1 VRRYLAR
8 RLLLVIPTVLGV
20 TIIIFIAMRLLP
32 GDPLVAIFGLEGAR
46 RMTPEQRA
54 NLEQALGLRDP
65 FVVQYGKWLR
75 DIGTGEFGKSL
86 LRGDSVTQFVLRRG
100 PITLEI
106 AVLAMLFSWM
116 VGFPVGI
123 ISALRPN
130 SWIDYAS
137 RMFSI
142 LFVAIPGFWL
152 GLVMVLALILWFD
165 YKAPILPVYPWENPW
180 KNLQMIA
187 GPGLVLGLGFAGFVA
202 RMVRSSLLE
211 VIQEDYVRTARAKGL
226 HEQLVIV
233 RHALL
238 NAILPV
244 ITWSSLFLG
253 VALGGSVAVEKA
265 FGVPGLGLTM
275 IDAILDRDLPVV
287 QNLVLLYAVVFVVV
301 NLITDMSYAWLDPR
315 IRYGEDRPAKHR
327 V

>member
-20 TIIIFIAMRLLP
+20 TMIIFIAMRLLP

-54 NLEQALGLRDP
+54 NLEQALGLHDP

-75 DIGTGEFGKSL
+75 DIGSGEFGKSL

-106 AVLAMLFSWM
+106 ALLATVLSWM
-116 VGFPVGI
+116 VGFPVGM

-130 SWIDYAS
+130 TWMDHAS
-137 RMFSI
+137 KTFSI

-152 GLVMVLALILWFD
+152 GLVIVLTLILWFD
-165 YKAPILPVYPWENPW
+165 YKAPILPVHPWENPW
-180 KNLQMIA
+180 QNLQMVA
-187 GPGLVLGLGFAGFVA
+187 GPALVLGLGFAGFVA
-202 RMVRSSLLE
+202 RTVRSSLLE
-211 VIQEDYVRTARAKGL
+211 VIQEDYVRTARAKGV
-226 HEQLVIV
+226 HEQLVIA
-233 RHALL
+233 RHALR
-238 NAILPV
+238 NAMLPV

-253 VALGGSVAVEKA
+253 VALGGSVAIEKA

-315 IRYGEDRPAKHR
+315 IRYD
-327 V
+327 

>member
-1 VRRYLAR
+1 MRRYLAR
-8 RLLLVIPTVLGV
+8 RLMLVVPTVLGV
-20 TIIIFIAMRLLP
+20 TMIIFIAMRLLP

-54 NLEQALGLRDP
+54 NLEQALGLHDP

-75 DIGTGEFGKSL
+75 DIGSGEFGKSL

-106 AVLAMLFSWM
+106 ALLATLLSWM

-130 SWIDYAS
+130 TRMDYAS
-137 RMFSI
+137 RFFSI

-152 GLVMVLALILWFD
+152 GLVVVLALILWFD
-165 YKAPILPVYPWENPW
+165 YKAPILPVYPWENLW
-180 KNLQMIA
+180 QNLQMVA
-187 GPGLVLGLGFAGFVA
+187 GPAVVMGLGFAGFVA
-202 RMVRSSLLE
+202 RIVRSSLLE

-226 HEQLVIV
+226 HEQLVIT
-233 RHALL
+233 RHALR

-253 VALGGSVAVEKA
+253 VALGGSVAIEKA

-287 QNLVLLYAVVFVVV
+287 QNLVLLYVVVFVVV
-301 NLITDMSYAWLDPR
+301 NLITDMSYALLDPR
-315 IRYGEDRPAKHR
+315 IRYD
-327 V
+327 

>member
-1 VRRYLAR
+1 MRRYLAR
-8 RLLLVIPTVLGV
+8 RLMLVVPTVLGV
-20 TIIIFIAMRLLP
+20 TMIIFTAMRLLP
-32 GDPLVAIFGLEGAR
+32 GDPLVAIYGLEGAR

-65 FVVQYGKWLR
+65 VVVQYGKWLR

-106 AVLAMLFSWM
+106 AILATLLSWL

-130 SWIDYAS
+130 SWVDHAG
-137 RMFSI
+137 RTFSI

-152 GLVMVLALILWFD
+152 GLVIVLALILWFN
-165 YKAPILPVYPWENPW
+165 YKAPILPVYFWEDPW
-180 KNLQMIA
+180 KNLEMVA
-187 GPGLVLGLGFAGFVA
+187 GPALVMGLGFAGFVA
-202 RMVRSSLLE
+202 RMVRSSLVE

-226 HEQLVIV
+226 HEQVVLV
-233 RHALL
+233 RHALR

-253 VALGGSVAVEKA
+253 VALGGSVAIEKA

-275 IDAILDRDLPVV
+275 IDAILDRDLPWSR
-287 QNLVLLYAVVFVVV
+287 
-301 NLITDMSYAWLDPR
+301 T
-315 IRYGEDRPAKHR
+315 
-327 V
+327 

>member
-1 VRRYLAR
+1 V
-8 RLLLVIPTVLGV
+8 LVVPTVLGV
-20 TIIIFIAMRLLP
+20 TMIIFVAMRLLP

-46 RMTPEQRA
+46 RMTAEQRA
-54 NLEQALGLRDP
+54 NLEQALGLHDP
-65 FVVQYGKWLR
+65 WVVQYGTWLR
-75 DIGTGEFGKSL
+75 DIGTGEFGQSL
-86 LRGDSVTQFVLRRG
+86 LRGDRVTEFVLRRG
-100 PITLEI
+100 PLTLEI
-106 AVLAMLFSWM
+106 AVLATLISWV

-123 ISALRPN
+123 VSAVKPN
-130 SWIDYAS
+130 SAMDHAG

-165 YKAPILPVYPWENPW
+165 YKAPILLVYPWEDPW
-180 KNLQMIA
+180 KNLQMVA

-202 RMVRSSLLE
+202 RMARSSLFE

-226 HEQLVIV
+226 PERRVIG
-233 RHALL
+233 RHGLR

-244 ITWSSLFLG
+244 VTWSSLFLG

-287 QNLVLLYAVVFVVV
+287 QNLVLLYTVVFVVI
-301 NLITDMSYAWLDPR
+301 NLITDLSYAWLDPR
-315 IRYGEDRPAKHR
+315 IRYD
-327 V
+327 

>member
-1 VRRYLAR
+1 MRTYLGR

-20 TIIIFIAMRLLP
+20 SLVIFIAMRLLP

-46 RMTPEQRA
+46 RMTPEQRGH
-54 NLEQALGLRDP
+54 LEQALGLRDP
-65 FVVQYGKWLR
+65 FAVQYAKWLR
-75 DIGTGEFGKSL
+75 DVGTGEFGKSL
-86 LRGDSVTQFVLRRG
+86 LRGDSVTEFVLRRG

-106 AVLAMLFSWM
+106 AVLATVLSWLI
-116 VGFPVGI
+116 GFPAGI
-123 ISALRPN
+123 VSAVRPN
-130 SWIDYAS
+130 SWTDHAS

-152 GLVMVLALILWFD
+152 GLVAVLALILWLD

-180 KNLQMIA
+180 KNLQMVA
-187 GPGLVLGLGFAGFVA
+187 GPAIVLGLGFAGFVA

-211 VIQEDYVRTARAKGL
+211 IIQEDYVRTARAKGL
-226 HEQLVIV
+226 REQLVIA
-233 RHALL
+233 RHALR

-287 QNLVLLYAVVFVVV
+287 QNLVLLYSVVFVVV

-315 IRYGEDRPAKHR
+315 IRYD
-327 V
+327 

>member
-1 VRRYLAR
+1 V
-8 RLLLVIPTVLGV
+8 LVVPTVLGV
-20 TIIIFIAMRLLP
+20 TMIIFVAMRLLP

-46 RMTPEQRA
+46 RMTAEQRA
-54 NLEQALGLRDP
+54 NLEQALGLHDP
-65 FVVQYGKWLR
+65 WVVQYGTWLR
-75 DIGTGEFGKSL
+75 DIGTGEFGQSL
-86 LRGDSVTQFVLRRG
+86 LRGDRVTEFVLRRG
-100 PITLEI
+100 PLTLEI
-106 AVLAMLFSWM
+106 AVLATLISWV

-123 ISALRPN
+123 VSAVKPN
-130 SWIDYAS
+130 SAMDHAG

-165 YKAPILPVYPWENPW
+165 YKAPILPVYPWEDPW
-180 KNLQMIA
+180 KNLQMVA

-202 RMVRSSLLE
+202 RMARSSLFE

-226 HEQLVIV
+226 PERRVIG
-233 RHALL
+233 RHGLR

-244 ITWSSLFLG
+244 VTWSSLFLG

-287 QNLVLLYAVVFVVV
+287 QNLVLLYTVVFVVI
-301 NLITDMSYAWLDPR
+301 NLITDLSYAWLDPR
-315 IRYGEDRPAKHR
+315 IRYD
-327 V
+327 

>member
-8 RLLLVIPTVLGV
+8 RFLLVIPTVLGV
-20 TIIIFIAMRLLP
+20 TMIIFIAMRLLP

-54 NLEQALGLRDP
+54 NLEEALGLRDP

-106 AVLAMLFSWM
+106 AVLAMLLSWI

-130 SWIDYAS
+130 SRVDYAS
-137 RMFSI
+137 RTFSI

-152 GLVMVLALILWFD
+152 GLVVVLALILWFD

-180 KNLQMIA
+180 KNLQMVA
-187 GPGLVLGLGFAGFVA
+187 GPALVMGFGFAGFVA
-202 RMVRSSLLE
+202 RMARSSLVE

-226 HEQLVIV
+226 HEQVVIV
-233 RHALL
+233 RHALR

-253 VALGGSVAVEKA
+253 VALGGSVAIEKA

-287 QNLVLLYAVVFVVV
+287 QNLVLLYVVVFVVV

-315 IRYGEDRPAKHR
+315 IRYD
-327 V
+327 

>member
-1 VRRYLAR
+1 MWTYLGK
-8 RLLLVIPTVLGV
+8 RLLLVIPTLLGV
-20 TIIIFIAMRLLP
+20 TMIIFIAMRLLP

-75 DIGTGEFGKSL
+75 DISTGQFGKSL
-86 LRGDSVTQFVLRRG
+86 LRGDSVTEFVLRRG

-106 AVLAMLFSWM
+106 AILATVISWI

-123 ISALRPN
+123 LSAVKPN
-130 SWIDYAS
+130 SWMDHAS

-152 GLVMVLALILWFD
+152 GLMVVLALILWFD
-165 YKAPILPVYPWENPW
+165 YKAPILPVYPWENLW
-180 KNLQMIA
+180 KNLQMVA
-187 GPGLVLGLGFAGFVA
+187 GPAVVLGLGFAGFVA
-202 RMVRSSLLE
+202 RMARSSLLE
-211 VIQEDYVRTARAKGL
+211 VIQEDYVRTARAKGV
-226 HEQLVIV
+226 HERLVIV
-233 RHALL
+233 RHALR

-244 ITWSSLFLG
+244 VTWSSLFLG

-315 IRYGEDRPAKHR
+315 IRYE
-327 V
+327 

>member
-1 VRRYLAR
+1 MRTYLTR
-8 RLLLVIPTVLGV
+8 RLLLVVPTLLGV
-20 TIIIFIAMRLLP
+20 SLIIFIAMRLLP

-46 RMTPEQRA
+46 RMTVEQRE

-65 FVVQYGKWLR
+65 YVVQYGKWLR

-86 LRGDSVTQFVLRRG
+86 LRGDSVTQFVIRRG

-106 AVLAMLFSWM
+106 AFLATLISWA

-123 ISALRPN
+123 ISVVRPN
-130 SWIDYAS
+130 TWLDHAS

-152 GLVMVLALILWFD
+152 GLVVVLALILWFD
-165 YKAPILPVYPWENPW
+165 YKAPILPVYPWESVG
-180 KNLQMIA
+180 KNLEMVA
-187 GPGLVLGLGFAGFVA
+187 GPAVVLGLGFAGFVA
-202 RMVRSSLLE
+202 RIVRSSLVE
-211 VIQEDYVRTARAKGL
+211 IVQEDYVRTARAKGV
-226 HEQLVIV
+226 HERRVVI
-233 RHALL
+233 RHALR
-238 NAILPV
+238 NALLPV

-265 FGVPGLGLTM
+265 FGVPGLGLTV

-287 QNLVLLYAVVFVVV
+287 QNLVLLYALVFVVI

-315 IRYGEDRPAKHR
+315 IRYE
-327 V
+327 

>member
-1 VRRYLAR
+1 MRRYLAR
-8 RLLLVIPTVLGV
+8 RFLLVIPTLLGV
-20 TIIIFIAMRLLP
+20 TMIIFIAMRLLP

-54 NLEQALGLRDP
+54 NLEEALGLRDP
-65 FVVQYGKWLR
+65 VVIQYGKWLR
-75 DIGTGEFGKSL
+75 DIGTGKFGKSL
-86 LRGDSVTQFVLRRG
+86 LRGDSVTQFVVRRG

-106 AVLAMLFSWM
+106 AVLAMLLSWI

-130 SWIDYAS
+130 SRMDYAG
-137 RMFSI
+137 RTFSI

-152 GLVMVLALILWFD
+152 GLVVVLYLILWFD
-165 YKAPILPVYPWENPW
+165 YKAPILPVYLWENPC
-180 KNLQMIA
+180 KNLQMVA
-187 GPGLVLGLGFAGFVA
+187 GPALVMGLGFAGFVA
-202 RMVRSSLLE
+202 RMARSSLVE

-226 HEQLVIV
+226 HEQVVIV
-233 RHALL
+233 RHALR

-253 VALGGSVAVEKA
+253 VALGGSVAIEKA

-315 IRYGEDRPAKHR
+315 IRYD
-327 V
+327 

>member
-8 RLLLVIPTVLGV
+8 RLMLVIPTVLGV
-20 TIIIFIAMRLLP
+20 TMIIFIAMRLLP

-65 FVVQYGKWLR
+65 YVVQYAKWLR
-75 DIGTGEFGKSL
+75 DIGSGEFGKSL

-106 AVLAMLFSWM
+106 AILATVLSWL

-123 ISALRPN
+123 VSALRPN
-130 SWIDYAS
+130 TRMDFAS
-137 RMFSI
+137 RFFSI

-152 GLVMVLALILWFD
+152 GLVVVLALILWFD
-165 YKAPILPVYPWENPW
+165 YKAPILPVYPWENVGQ
-180 KNLQMIA
+180 NLQMVA
-187 GPGLVLGLGFAGFVA
+187 GPAVVLGLGFAGFVA

-211 VIQEDYVRTARAKGL
+211 VIQEDYVRTARAKGV
-226 HEQLVIV
+226 HEQLVIA
-233 RHALL
+233 RHALR

-287 QNLVLLYAVVFVVV
+287 QNLVLLYVVVFVVV

-315 IRYGEDRPAKHR
+315 IRYD
-327 V
+327 

>member
-1 VRRYLAR
+1 MRTYLTR
-8 RLLLVIPTVLGV
+8 RLLLVVPTLLGV
-20 TIIIFIAMRLLP
+20 SLIIFIAMRLLP

-46 RMTPEQRA
+46 RMTVEQRA

-65 FVVQYGKWLR
+65 YVVQYGKWLR
-75 DIGTGEFGKSL
+75 DIATGEFGKSL
-86 LRGDSVTQFVLRRG
+86 LRGDSVTQFVVRRG

-106 AVLAMLFSWM
+106 ALVATLISWV

-123 ISALRPN
+123 ISVVRPN
-130 SWIDYAS
+130 SWLDHAS

-152 GLVMVLALILWFD
+152 GLVAVLTLIIWFD
-165 YKAPILPVYPWENPW
+165 YKAPILPVYPWESLR
-180 KNLQMIA
+180 KNLEMVA
-187 GPGLVLGLGFAGFVA
+187 GPAMVLGLGFAGFVA
-202 RMVRSSLLE
+202 RIVRSSLVE
-211 VIQEDYVRTARAKGL
+211 TVQEDYVRTARAKGVQ
-226 HEQLVIV
+226 ERLVII
-233 RHALL
+233 RHALR
-238 NAILPV
+238 NALLPV

-287 QNLVLLYAVVFVVV
+287 QNLVLLYALVFVVV

-315 IRYGEDRPAKHR
+315 IRYE
-327 V
+327 

>member
-1 VRRYLAR
+1 MRRYLAR

-20 TIIIFIAMRLLP
+20 TLIIFTAMRLLP

-46 RMTPEQRA
+46 RMTVEQRT

-65 FVVQYGKWLR
+65 YVVQYGKWLR
-75 DIGTGEFGKSL
+75 DIGTGQFGKSL

-106 AVLAMLFSWM
+106 ALLATLLSWM

-123 ISALRPN
+123 ISALKPN
-130 SWIDYAS
+130 TWMDHAS
-137 RMFSI
+137 RTFSI

-152 GLVMVLALILWFD
+152 GLVTVLGLILWLD
-165 YKAPILPVYPWENPW
+165 YKAPILPVYPWEDLR
-180 KNLQMIA
+180 KNLEMVA
-187 GPGLVLGLGFAGFVA
+187 GPVMVMGLGFAGFVG
-202 RMVRSSLLE
+202 RMVRSSLVE
-211 VIQEDYVRTARAKGL
+211 VIQEDYVRTARAKGVR
-226 HEQLVIV
+226 EQVVLV
-233 RHALL
+233 RHALR

-253 VALGGSVAVEKA
+253 VALGGSVAIEKA

-287 QNLVLLYAVVFVVV
+287 QNLVLLYTIVFVVV
-301 NLITDMSYAWLDPR
+301 NLVTDMSYALLDPR
-315 IRYGEDRPAKHR
+315 IRYD
-327 V
+327 

>member
-1 VRRYLAR
+1 VRTYLGR
-8 RLLLVIPTVLGV
+8 RLLLVVPTVLGV
-20 TIIIFIAMRLLP
+20 TIIIFVAMRLLP

-54 NLEQALGLRDP
+54 NLEQGLGLRDP
-65 FVVQYGKWLR
+65 YLVQYAKWLR
-75 DIGTGEFGKSL
+75 DVAVGEFGTSL
-86 LRGDSVTQFVLRRG
+86 LRGDRVTEFVLRRG

-106 AVLAMLFSWM
+106 AVLATVISWI

-123 ISALRPN
+123 LSAVRPN
-130 SWIDYAS
+130 SAMDHAG

-152 GLVMVLALILWFD
+152 GLVIVLALILWFD

-180 KNLQMIA
+180 RNLQMVA
-187 GPGLVLGLGFAGFVA
+187 GPAAVLGLGFAGFVA
-202 RMVRSSLLE
+202 RMARSSLLE
-211 VIQEDYVRTARAKGL
+211 VLQEDYVRAARAKGL
-226 HEQLVIV
+226 RERRVIA
-233 RHALL
+233 RHALR
-238 NAILPV
+238 NAMLPV
-244 ITWSSLFLG
+244 VTWSSLFLG

-287 QNLVLLYAVVFVVV
+287 QNLVLLYTVVFVVI
-301 NLITDMSYAWLDPR
+301 NLVTDLSYAWLDPR
-315 IRYGEDRPAKHR
+315 IRYD
-327 V
+327 

>member
-1 VRRYLAR
+1 MRTYLGR
-8 RLLLVIPTVLGV
+8 RLLLVVPTVLGV
-20 TIIIFIAMRLLP
+20 TMIIFVAMRLLP

-46 RMTPEQRA
+46 RMTPAQRA
-54 NLEQALGLRDP
+54 NLEQALGLHDP
-65 FVVQYGKWLR
+65 LVVQYGKWLR

-86 LRGDSVTQFVLRRG
+86 LRGDSVTDFVVRRG
-100 PITLEI
+100 PLTLEI
-106 AVLAMLFSWM
+106 AVLATVISWV

-123 ISALRPN
+123 TSAVRPN
-130 SWIDYAS
+130 SGLDHAG
-137 RMFSI
+137 RMFSM

-152 GLVMVLALILWFD
+152 GLVMVLTLILWFD
-165 YKAPILPVYPWENPW
+165 YKAPILPVYPWEDPW
-180 KNLQMIA
+180 KNLQMVA

-202 RMVRSSLLE
+202 RMARSSLLE
-211 VIQEDYVRTARAKGL
+211 VIQEDYVRTARAKGVD
-226 HEQLVIV
+226 ERLVIV
-233 RHALL
+233 RHALR

-244 ITWSSLFLG
+244 VTWSSLFLG

-315 IRYGEDRPAKHR
+315 IRYD
-327 V
+327 

>member
-1 VRRYLAR
+1 
-8 RLLLVIPTVLGV
+8 LLLIPTVLGV
-20 TIIIFIAMRLLP
+20 TIIIFTAMRLLP

-65 FVVQYGKWLR
+65 VVVQYGKWLR
-75 DIGTGEFGKSL
+75 DIATGEFGKSL

-106 AVLAMLFSWM
+106 AVLATLLSWL

-130 SWIDYAS
+130 SRVDYAS
-137 RMFSI
+137 RIFSI

-152 GLVMVLALILWFD
+152 GLVVVLALILWFD
-165 YKAPILPVYPWENPW
+165 YKAPILPVYPWENLQ
-180 KNLQMIA
+180 KNIEMVA
-187 GPGLVLGLGFAGFVA
+187 GPALVMGLGFAGFVA
-202 RMVRSSLLE
+202 RMVRSSLVE
-211 VIQEDYVRTARAKGL
+211 VLHEDYVRTARAKGL
-226 HEQLVIV
+226 HEQVVIV
-233 RHALL
+233 RHTLR

-253 VALGGSVAVEKA
+253 VALGGSVAIEKA

-287 QNLVLLYAVVFVVV
+287 QNLVMLYTIVFVVV

-315 IRYGEDRPAKHR
+315 IRYD
-327 V
+327 

>member
-1 VRRYLAR
+1 M
-8 RLLLVIPTVLGV
+8 LVVPTVLGV
-20 TIIIFIAMRLLP
+20 TMIIFTAMRLLP
-32 GDPLVAIFGLEGAR
+32 GDPLVAIYGLEGAR

-65 FVVQYGKWLR
+65 VLVQYGKWLR

-106 AVLAMLFSWM
+106 ALLATLLSWM

-130 SWIDYAS
+130 SWVDHAS
-137 RMFSI
+137 RTFSI

-152 GLVMVLALILWFD
+152 GLVMVLTLIVWFN
-165 YKAPILPVYPWENPW
+165 YKAPILPVYLWQDPW
-180 KNLQMIA
+180 KNLEMVA
-187 GPGLVLGLGFAGFVA
+187 GPALVMGFGFAGFVG
-202 RMVRSSLLE
+202 RMVRSSLVE

-226 HEQLVIV
+226 HEQVVIV
-233 RHALL
+233 RHALR

-253 VALGGSVAVEKA
+253 VALGGSVAIEKA

-287 QNLVLLYAVVFVVV
+287 QNLVLLYTVVFVVV
-301 NLITDMSYAWLDPR
+301 NLITDLSYAWLDPR
-315 IRYGEDRPAKHR
+315 IRYD
-327 V
+327 

>member
-1 VRRYLAR
+1 LLKYNAT
-8 RLLLVIPTVLGV
+8 RLLQVVPTLFGV
-20 TIIIFIAMRLLP
+20 SLIIFIAMRLLP

-46 RMTPEQRA
+46 RMTVEQRA

-65 FVVQYGKWLR
+65 YVVQYGKWLR
-75 DIGTGEFGKSL
+75 DIATGDFGKSL
-86 LRGDSVTQFVLRRG
+86 LRGDSVTQFVIRRG

-106 AVLAMLFSWM
+106 ALLATLISWM

-123 ISALRPN
+123 ISVVRPN
-130 SWIDYAS
+130 SWMDHAS

-152 GLVMVLALILWFD
+152 GLVAVLGLILWFD
-165 YKAPILPVYPWENPW
+165 YKAPILPVYPWEDVS
-180 KNLQMIA
+180 KNLEMVA
-187 GPGLVLGLGFAGFVA
+187 GPALVLGLGFAGFVA

-211 VIQEDYVRTARAKGL
+211 IVQEDYVRTARAKGVN
-226 HEQLVIV
+226 EKLVIV
-233 RHALL
+233 RHALR
-238 NAILPV
+238 NAVIPV
-244 ITWSSLFLG
+244 VTWSSLFLG

-315 IRYGEDRPAKHR
+315 IRYD
-327 V
+327 